1 MAFSSILFRDPGDSP
16 SDGRSGA
23 PNFFVDLNLDQ
34 IVAAVIAGKE
44 EYDLAPFFHAPL
56 RDLEAIEFRHEIMR
70 DLEQSELFDHIG
82 VFARGMRAVR
92 DHLAQAS
99 KLRHTLQ
106 LQAWFLDAADVYCDA
121 VMKLLENMCSTSLN
135 SYGLLAFLDY
145 LADYGGSAAFR
156 SVFQQV
162 KQLKADLA
170 AVSYAT
176 LIQGTRVDVRLHEG
190 EPDYSAEVLATFE
203 RFRQGEAQGYK
214 FDFGEPAEINHI
226 EAQILDRVALLYP
239 ELFGELGRFCAD
251 MADFRDQTLVAFDRE
266 IQFYIAYLAYIRPL
280 RERGLSFC
288 FPRVTEE
295 RGEIYDNQAFDLAL
309 AGRLAERHEVP
320 VCNDF
325 RLRGPERIIVVSGPN
340 QGGKTT
346 FARMFGQLHYL
357 TALGCLVPGTSAQLT
372 LADRLFTH
380 FERREHMDDLRGK
393 LQDDLVRIHGILDAA
408 TPQSVIVMN
417 EIFSSTALQDAIV
430 LGKRV
435 AAEIMRLDLYC
446 VWVTFIDEL
455 ASLGKKTVS
464 MTSTVVPESP
474 AERTYKVLRRPAD
487 GLAYAMSIAEK
498 YRLTRDMISERIP
511 S

>member
-1 MAFSSILFRDPGDSP
+1 MTFRSILFRDPGDRP
-16 SDGRSGA
+16 SGGQTGA

-34 IVAAVIAGKE
+34 IVAAIIAGKE

-56 RDLEAIEFRHEIMR
+56 RNLEAIEFRHDIMR
-70 DLEQSELFDHIG
+70 DLEQPELFNHIG
-82 VFARGMRAVR
+82 AFARNMRAVR
-92 DHLAQAS
+92 DHFAQAG
-99 KLRHTLQ
+99 KLRHRLQ
-106 LQAWFLDAADVYCDA
+106 QQAWFLDAADIYCDA
-121 VMKLLENMCSTSLN
+121 VMKLLKDMCSISLN
-135 SYGLLAFLDY
+135 SYGLRAFLDH
-145 LADYGGSAAFR
+145 LADYAGAAAFR
-156 SVFQQV
+156 SLFQQV

-170 AVSYAT
+170 AIRYGT
-176 LIQGTRVDVRLHEG
+176 LIQGTRVDVRLYEG

-214 FDFGEPAEINHI
+214 FDFSEPAEVNHI

-266 IQFYIAYLAYIRPL
+266 IQFYVAYLAYIGPL

-288 FPRVTEE
+288 YPQATAE
-295 RGEIYDNQAFDLAL
+295 RGEIYDYEAFDLAL
-309 AGRLAERHEVP
+309 AGRLAERHQTP
-320 VCNDF
+320 VCNEF
-325 RLRGPERIIVVSGPN
+325 HLRGPERIIVVSGPN

-357 TALGCLVPGTSAQLT
+357 AALGCPIPGRSARLT

-380 FERREHMDDLRGK
+380 FERRENMGDLRGK

-408 TPQSVIVMN
+408 TPRSVIVMN

-430 LGKRV
+430 LGKKV
-435 AAEIMRLDLYC
+435 AAEIMQLDLYC

-455 ASLGKKTVS
+455 ASLGQKTVS
-464 MTSTVVPESP
+464 MTSTVVPDSP
-474 AERTYKVLRRPAD
+474 AERTYKILRRPAD

-498 YRLTRDMISERIP
+498 YRLTRDMIIERIP